1 MSTSPAF
8 REWASG
14 CILDALDR
22 DTRLANRLNESVHR
36 GLPAVAVHATP
47 QPAVGTLARR
57 HWEVTCDK
65 CATAPSVVFV
75 VQPVPLS
82 RSDGRV
88 QHLLFHAGLCAVCAD
103 VLDVPVREARPSI
116 PADPSIVGEL
126 SAVLGDPADF
136 TTFAGEPAEHLEL
149 ALEQL
154 ADQGGAR

>member
-8 REWASG
+8 REWASER
-14 CILDALDR
+14 IHAALDR
-22 DTRLANRLNESVHR
+22 DTRLANRLNESVRR

-65 CATAPSVVFV
+65 CATAPSAVFV

-82 RSDGRV
+82 RRDGRV
-88 QHLLFHAGLCAVCAD
+88 QHLLFNAGLCAVCAD
-103 VLDVPVREARPSI
+103 VLDVPAREARPSI
-116 PADPSIVGEL
+116 PADPAIVGEL
-126 SAVLGDPADF
+126 SALLSDPADF